1 MSADERG
8 WLQSA
13 IETMVLFDLRPKA
26 ASQQRQ
32 EQTGETTA
40 WSPDIASLVVFKG
53 QRTSTKP
60 TLAPKVLQL
69 VDQNY
74 EPIRQQMLSQ
84 ASSLLT
90 NSASRLNLSAGAT
103 THSVGLFGL
112 LQHPSVAA
120 QNNKKRSG

>member
-1 MSADERG
+1 MSADERS

-13 IETMVLFDLRPKA
+13 IETMVMFDLRPKA
-26 ASQQRQ
+26 ASQQQ
-32 EQTGETTA
+32 HQQTGETTA

-84 ASSLLT
+84 ASGSLGLP
-90 NSASRLNLSAGAT
+90 ASRLNLSAGAPARP
-103 THSVGLFGL
+103 VGLFGL
-112 LQHPSVAA
+112 L
-120 QNNKKRSG
+120 